1 MEGSFFINLLCKAVT
16 VVVTVVL
23 IVRSMCCLIAEQE
36 IICERI
42 FVKRFVGKYFKFT
55 VLFNFWADEYVLV
68 ALGFADFPIINL
80 KTKIGVSINI
90 MDEKRR
96 LQSIYNY
103 LLQCQDNTK
112 SSRIKTYN
120 EQLRHQVSGVVHN
133 AQNDIFN
140 YLKKISC

>member
-23 IVRSMCCLIAEQE
+23 IVRSICCFIAEQE

-42 FVKRFVGKYFKFT
+42 FVKRFLGKYFKFT

-80 KTKIGVSINI
+80 K
-90 MDEKRR
+90 
-96 LQSIYNY
+96 
-103 LLQCQDNTK
+103 
-112 SSRIKTYN
+112 
-120 EQLRHQVSGVVHN
+120 
-133 AQNDIFN
+133 
-140 YLKKISC
+140 KKLEFL